1 MIRLPKTKIH
11 NSIDK
16 IDESLDVIYQLKNV
30 FVEVDKDVLINL
42 LDSIDFW
49 KSCILELEFEIN
61 SVNTIEHELENNN
74 NTEEELIIYKNY
86 YARTNE

>member
-16 IDESLDVIYQLKNV
+16 IDEYLDVIYQLKNT

-42 LDSIDFW
+42 SDSIDTW
-49 KSCILELEFEIN
+49 KSCISELEFEIN
-61 SVNTIEHELENNN
+61 SVNTIEHELEDN
-74 NTEEELIIYKNY
+74 NTEEELIIY
-86 YARTNE
+86 

>member
-16 IDESLDVIYQLKNV
+16 IDEYLDVIYQLKNT

-42 LDSIDFW
+42 SDSIDTW
-49 KSCILELEFEIN
+49 KSCISELEFEIN
-61 SVNTIEHELENNN
+61 SLNTIEHELEDN
-74 NTEEELIIYKNY
+74 NTEEELIIY
-86 YARTNE
+86 

>member
-16 IDESLDVIYQLKNV
+16 IDEYLDVIYQLKNA

-42 LDSIDFW
+42 SDSIDTW
-49 KSCILELEFEIN
+49 KSCISELECEIN
-61 SVNTIEHELENNN
+61 SANTIEHELEDN
-74 NTEEELIIYKNY
+74 NTEEELIIY
-86 YARTNE
+86 

>member
-16 IDESLDVIYQLKNV
+16 IDEYLDVIYQLKNA

-42 LDSIDFW
+42 SDSIDTW
-49 KSCILELEFEIN
+49 KSCISELEFEIN
-61 SVNTIEHELENNN
+61 SLNTIEHELEDN
-74 NTEEELIIYKNY
+74 NTEEELIIY
-86 YARTNE
+86 

>member
-16 IDESLDVIYQLKNV
+16 IDEHLDVIYQLKNA

-42 LDSIDFW
+42 SDSIDTW
-49 KSCILELEFEIN
+49 KSCISELEFEIN
-61 SVNTIEHELENNN
+61 SLNTIEHELEDN
-74 NTEEELIIYKNY
+74 NTEEELIIY
-86 YARTNE
+86 

>member
-16 IDESLDVIYQLKNV
+16 IDEYLDVIYQLKNA

-42 LDSIDFW
+42 SDSIDTW
-49 KSCILELEFEIN
+49 KSCISELEFEIN
-61 SVNTIEHELENNN
+61 SANTIEHELEDN
-74 NTEEELIIYKNY
+74 NTEEELIIY
-86 YARTNE
+86 

>member
-16 IDESLDVIYQLKNV
+16 IDEYLDVIYQLKNA

-42 LDSIDFW
+42 SDSIDTW
-49 KSCILELEFEIN
+49 KSCISELDFLL
-61 SVNTIEHELENNN
+61 TL
-74 NTEEELIIYKNY
+74 
-86 YARTNE
+86 

>member
-16 IDESLDVIYQLKNV
+16 IDEHLDVIYQLKNA

-42 LDSIDFW
+42 SDSIDTW
-49 KSCILELEFEIN
+49 KSCISELEFEIN
-61 SVNTIEHELENNN
+61 SVNTIEHELEDN
-74 NTEEELIIYKNY
+74 NTEEELIIY
-86 YARTNE
+86 

>member
-42 LDSIDFW
+42 SDSIDTW
-49 KSCILELEFEIN
+49 KSCISELEFEIN
-61 SVNTIEHELENNN
+61 SVNTIEHELEDN
-74 NTEEELIIYKNY
+74 NTEEELIIY
-86 YARTNE
+86 